1 MRDSGGIHREWLE
14 KGFHDIEV
22 AQFLYDHDHYTDAI
36 ALHIHQALEKYLKGF
51 LLKNGWALQKTHDLI
66 TLASRAEDFGLD
78 LRDREDALDRIN
90 EYYVESRYPLG
101 APTEYSRQEIAGSL
115 GTATEIIDLIG
126 RMS

>member
-36 ALHIHQALEKYLKGF
+36 ALHIHQ
-51 LLKNGWALQKTHDLI
+51 ALQKTHDLI